1 MVTRK
6 LTDKQETERARG
18 FIIYLLYL
26 KKPHAFELNSLWRT
40 MDEHNQ
46 PIGHRRFVE
55 EVDYLRSLGLLRV
68 FPSQSEKEITVVEQA
83 RLLQRFI
90 ETPMARDMGSF
101 VYARI
106 TAAGINFQE
115 GNSEVVGIERVE

>member
-6 LTDKQETERARG
+6 LTDKQELEQARG

-26 KKPHAFELNSLWRT
+26 KKPNAFELNSLWGQL
-40 MDEHNQ
+40 DQHNQ
-46 PIGHRRFVE
+46 PIGHRKFVE
-55 EVDYLRSLGLLRV
+55 QIDYMRGLGLLRV
-68 FPSQSEKEITVVEQA
+68 FPSKSKEEVSNIEQA

-90 ETPMARDMGSF
+90 ETPMAREIGF

-106 TAAGINFQE
+106 TTAGIIFQE
-115 GNSEVVGIERVE
+115 GNAEVIGITRVE

>member
-1 MVTRK
+1 MVNRQ
-6 LTDKQETERARG
+6 LTDKQETEQIRG

-26 KKPHAFELNSLWRT
+26 KKPNAYELNSLWT
-40 MDEHNQ
+40 TLDQHNQ

-55 EVDYLRSLGLLRV
+55 EIDYLRSLGLLRV
-68 FPSQSEKEITVVEQA
+68 FPSQSTEEVSSVEQA

-90 ETPMARDMGSF
+90 ETPMARDMGGF

-106 TAAGINFQE
+106 TTAGINFQE
-115 GNSEVVGIERVE
+115 RNSEVVGIARVE